1 MLRKTGQ
8 GHQTNQLDWDG
19 IDRRSVERRAHQSS
33 ADVNIDDSQVSV
45 QNTSNWRKWLNTSV
59 LAAVLPILA
68 AVITFGS
75 TASTRISTLELKQQT
90 LQDKISEIR
99 SMEDQLK
106 IQMKEAEQSRN
117 AINDHINNLEDSLRE
132 YNQKR
137 KN

>member
-1 MLRKTGQ
+1 M
-8 GHQTNQLDWDG
+8 
-19 IDRRSVERRAHQSS
+19 
-33 ADVNIDDSQVSV
+33 
-45 QNTSNWRKWLNTSV
+45 
-59 LAAVLPILA
+59 LAAVLPILD